1 MTDFPQ
7 GKQPCLGMVVIH
19 QKCITFLFL
28 AKCFDKYGSQ
38 VVSLP
43 PLHQSSVL
51 ASEKSLWEN
60 FVFLIYLI
68 AVWKW
73 KVCISA
79 APIKADGRFWPP
91 WFSGRKASW
100 ELWWAPVIVREQ
112 QGMRAAAKRQTWRE
126 RRSGRCGTQALGFSK
141 SPGNIFS
148 WRSLYLGNSVS
159 AQIAKEEES
168 SC

>member
-51 ASEKSLWEN
+51 ASERSLWEN
-60 FVFLIYLI
+60 FVLLIYLI

-79 APIKADGRFWPP
+79 APVKADGRFWPP
-91 WFSGRKASW
+91 WFSGRGERQAGSSDG
-100 ELWWAPVIVREQ
+100 PVLLL
-112 QGMRAAAKRQTWRE
+112 GSSRAWGRQPKGRHGE
-126 RRSGRCGTQALGFSK
+126 RGGLGGVAHRHLAFP
-141 SPGNIFS
+141 SPRAIFS
-148 WRSLYLGNSVS
+148 LEEASIWGTVSLL
-159 AQIAKEEES
+159 K
-168 SC
+168 